1 MEQKSTPL
9 ILVFYL
15 DRTLMT
21 NKNIIEPY
29 VNSVNE
35 MLHNKD
41 ANALAFFLPTDGEE
55 FIDCINPTIVDEA
68 DMKRINQMISDIR
81 KNFSVGDGEVK
92 APDIEITPKK
102 ECTCNKT
109 DGSCN
114 CQ

>member
-35 MLHNKD
+35 MLHAKE

-55 FIDCINPTIVDEA
+55 FIDCINPTIIDEA
-68 DMKRINQMISDIR
+68 DMKRINQMIADIR

-92 APDIEITPKK
+92 TPDIELTPEQKK
-102 ECTCNKT
+102 Q
-109 DGSCN
+109 D
-114 CQ
+114 